1 MLFEGN
7 YLAHYGIKGQKW
19 GVRRFQYENGS
30 YTPEGKERYGRNSK
44 KAFKSPEALSNY
56 MKKIKYKEFDTLM
69 SPEEVQKQKRG
80 SCHDQVMFEMSQLR
94 KMGYDPKACFVME
107 YDKNQGG
114 MTHSFVYYRDNG
126 KVNWIEN
133 AWSERAGIKSYNSL
147 KEIKSEIHKAHSS
160 GEYGDISSF
169 PKLVFGEFDD
179 SEHVPGETLQELVDK
194 CLK

>member
-1 MLFEGN
+1 MLFEIN
-7 YLAHYGIKGQKW
+7 SLAHYGIKGQKW
-19 GVRRFQYENGS
+19 GVRRYQNEDGS
-30 YTPEGKERYGRNSK
+30 YTAEGKERYKRESTRL
-44 KAFKSPEALSNY
+44 FKSPESLSNF
-56 MKKIKYKEFDTLM
+56 MKKIQYKEFDTLM
-69 SPEEVQKQKRG
+69 SPEDVQKQKRG

-107 YDKNQGG
+107 YDGNQGG
-114 MTHSFVYYRDNG
+114 MTHSFVYYYANG

-133 AWSERAGIKSYNSL
+133 AWSERAGIKSYN
-147 KEIKSEIHKAHSS
+147 KAHSS

-169 PKLVFGEFDD
+169 PKMVFGNFDD